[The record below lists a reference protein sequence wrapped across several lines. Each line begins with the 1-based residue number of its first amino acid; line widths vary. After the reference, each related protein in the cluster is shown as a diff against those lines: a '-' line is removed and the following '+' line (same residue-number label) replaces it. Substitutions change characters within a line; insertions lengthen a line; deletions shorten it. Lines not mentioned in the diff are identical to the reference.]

1 MATLGSLPIGAKIKV
16 PHSVMGDIVF
26 LKCDQNH
33 EGYPE
38 NSTTLITDEL
48 ILLRAFDAKEP
59 NNTNSDRQQYGN
71 NRYSVSNIDQWLNST
86 ASAGQWYSPQHDTD
100 QSPNSTDV
108 VTRNPYDTDAGFL
121 NGFDARFIAAI
132 QDTTIK
138 VARNTITDGGGFDT
152 LVRKVFLPSLAE
164 LFNQAENSIMEGSL
178 LQYFQANTDAIRIA
192 KISTYA
198 AEDNNNKG
206 SSSATAGSDRWYW
219 MRTPYSSYSVNVRY
233 VNSDGSLY
241 YVSAHAGTSGVRPLC
256 NLNSETPVS
265 DQPDSD
271 GTYQFQGP
279 PIELPMEISGNNDP
293 VGTFVFPFVYKYNIL
308 NVTGVTVVETLN
320 QTQVRSYTT
329 TGDEEQ
335 TFALTNELWATVP
348 NGDNFIQITAT
359 KGDKTVT
366 QTKHFIKN
374 STLQLKYTASP
385 STTTRPTAINVELDY
400 TKPFG
405 AELEVLVCNNGNDE
419 QPTWENMTTAVK
431 TGTNY
436 LFKNTSKTAEE
447 WKTII
452 QISIMRNSS
461 VGDIQ
466 LRGIK
471 TTFDKDLNKGR
482 LDSIYG
488 VDLVGS
494 EDPNALVR
502 TDDAIGL
509 NVTVGASEITSDFDS
524 YYPWNSIEEVTDEA
538 GNVFVKIPKF
548 YSKITKNADGTYKHQ
563 LSRVKHEGF
572 DTLFKVGN
580 NEIDYVMVGK
590 YEGSGSSS
598 KVYSKSGQTPLVSI
612 TMDNFRNGCKA
623 NGAGYQ
629 QYDFLIDLIL
639 KELWLVEMATT
650 NSQSIMYGYANF
662 NSSYTINTGT
672 TDSVKTPSG
681 SPVSNTDGK
690 HACKYRGIENP
701 WGDIATWCDG
711 ISFSG
716 SSVYVCTE
724 PSAYQAGK
732 TSGSYVSYGTRASS
746 DDLVKTVAPLA
757 EGSLIQYVTA
767 VGASRGSYYCD
778 RSSSDGTILHCGG
791 DKLDGLNAGLWAW
804 RGSNSA
810 SSSNF
815 SIGGRLCYKPS
826 QST

>member
-48 ILLRAFDAKEP
+48 ILLRTFDAKEP
-59 NNTNSDRQQYGN
+59 NNANSDRQQYGN

-108 VTRNPYDTDAGFL
+108 VARNPHDTDAGFL
-121 NGFDARFIAAI
+121 NGFDAQFISTI
-132 QDTTIK
+132 QDTTII
-138 VARNTITDGGGFDT
+138 VARNIVTDGGGYDT
-152 LVRKVFLPSLAE
+152 LVRKVFLPSRAE
-164 LFNQAENSIMEGSL
+164 LFNQAENTIMEGSL
-178 LQYFQANTDAIRIA
+178 LQYFQENTNDIRLA

-206 SSSATAGSDRWYW
+206 SKSVTAGSNNYYW
-219 MRTPYSSYSVNVRY
+219 TRTPRSSYSGRVHY
-233 VNSDGSLY
+233 VFSDGSLN
-241 YVSAHAGTSGVRPLC
+241 YVNAYNGYVGVRPLC
-256 NLNSETPVS
+256 NLNSETLVS

-279 PIELPMEISGNNDP
+279 PIELPMEISGNDDHL
-293 VGTFVFPFVYKYNIL
+293 GTFASLFVYKYNIL
-308 NVTGVTVVETLN
+308 NATGVTVVETLN

-329 TGDEEQ
+329 TGNEEQ
-335 TFALTNELWATVP
+335 TFALTNELWESIP
-348 NGDNFIQITAT
+348 EGDNFIQIAAT
-359 KGDKTVT
+359 KDAKTVT
-366 QTKHFIKN
+366 QTKHFVKN
-374 STLQLKYTASP
+374 STLQLKYTP
-385 STTTRPTAINVELDY
+385 SHATTTQATAINVELDY
-400 TKPFG
+400 IKPFG

-447 WKTII
+447 WKTIL

-471 TTFDKDLNKGR
+471 TTFDKKLNQGR
-482 LDSIYG
+482 LEYIYG
-488 VDLVGS
+488 VDKVGS
-494 EDPNALVR
+494 SNPNALER
-502 TDDAIGL
+502 TDKAVGL
-509 NVTVGASEITSDFDS
+509 NVTVGPSEITSDFDNC
-524 YYPWNSIEEVTDEA
+524 YPWSNIEEVTDEA

-548 YSKITKNADGTYKHQ
+548 YSKITKNSDGTYKHQ
-563 LSRVKHEGF
+563 LSRTKHEGF
-572 DTLFKVGN
+572 DTLFKVGDS
-580 NEIDYVMVGK
+580 EIDYVMVGK

-598 KVYSKSGQTPLVSI
+598 RVYSKSGQTPLVNI
-612 TMDNFRNGCKA
+612 TMDDFRNGCKA
-623 NGAGYQ
+623 HGAGYQ
-629 QYDFLIDLIL
+629 QYDFLIDLII

-650 NSQSIMYGYANF
+650 NSQSIMYGYAND
-662 NSSYTINTGT
+662 NSSIINTGA
-672 TDSVKTPSG
+672 TDTVATPTG
-681 SPVSNTDGK
+681 SPISNTDGK

-701 WGDIATWCDG
+701 WGNIFKWCDG
-711 ISFSG
+711 ISFNG

-724 PSAYQAGK
+724 PSAYQAEK
-732 TSGSYVSYGTRASS
+732 TTEPYALYGTRASS
-746 DDLVKTVAPLA
+746 NGFVKTVAPLA
-757 EGSLIQYVTA
+757 EGSLIQYITA
-767 VGASRGSYYCD
+767 VGADESSYYCD
-778 RSSSDGTILHCGG
+778 RSWQGGTV
-791 DKLDGLNAGLWAW
+791 LNCSGMWSNGTRAGLWYWDSDNIA
-804 RGSNSA
+804 ST
-810 SSSNF
+810 SSS